1 MIVDNFCS
9 QAQDGL
15 TINKKMGD
23 IRRNPGYEEPKIDI
37 TRVSQTSDVETARQV
52 EKVVNEQ
59 MKSGLA
65 RIEHLSPRGV
75 QGDYEN
81 INQILD
87 ELDS

>member
-15 TINKKMGD
+15 TTNKKMGE
-23 IRRNPGYEEPKIDI
+23 IRRIPGYEEPKIDI

-65 RIEHLSPRGV
+65 RIKHLSPRGV

-81 INQILD
+81 IN
-87 ELDS
+87 